1 MQWLTFK
8 KGVFCALRPRLWRH
22 LMQGVAPTIEHIPA
36 LSRFSFRTVVD
47 VGANRGQFA
56 SMARML
62 FPAAD
67 IHSFEP
73 LDEPARTFR
82 SVLGED
88 GAIHL
93 HSSAIGPE
101 TTTATIY
108 ITTRDDSS
116 SLLQPNK
123 EQEDVFGVRTAHTEQ
138 IPVKRLSECL
148 NAAALNKPA
157 LLKIDVQGGEL
168 DVLQG
173 SDDLLDCFEVVYIEC
188 SYVKMYD
195 NQPLFAD
202 IVQWMGRHK
211 FAPRGVFNQYNDAHR
226 GPVQADVLFVRTSN
240 DTAERDT

>member
-1 MQWLTFK
+1 M
-8 KGVFCALRPRLWRH
+8 
-22 LMQGVAPTIEHIPA
+22 
-36 LSRFSFRTVVD
+36 
-47 VGANRGQFA
+47 
-56 SMARML
+56 
-62 FPAAD
+62 
-67 IHSFEP
+67 
-73 LDEPARTFR
+73 
-82 SVLGED
+82 
-88 GAIHL
+88 
-93 HSSAIGPE
+93 
-101 TTTATIY
+101 
-108 ITTRDDSS
+108 
-116 SLLQPNK
+116 
-123 EQEDVFGVRTAHTEQ
+123 
-138 IPVKRLSECL
+138 
-148 NAAALNKPA
+148 NKPA